1 MLATN
6 EVNIAKMAQN
16 ISNTCLITQCIIV
29 FNVSKLIH
37 WEGMD

>member
-6 EVNIAKMAQN
+6 ELKIARMAQN
-16 ISNTCLITQCIIV
+16 ISSTCLITQCIIV
-29 FNVSKLIH
+29 LSVSKLIH